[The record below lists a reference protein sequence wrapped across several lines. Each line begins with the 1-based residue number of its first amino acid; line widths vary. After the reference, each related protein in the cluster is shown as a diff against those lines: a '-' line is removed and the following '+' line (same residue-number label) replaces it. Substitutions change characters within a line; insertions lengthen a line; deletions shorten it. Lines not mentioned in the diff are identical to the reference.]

1 MAQNNTRR
9 IGGWVIMLLL
19 FVGLI
24 GFGGA
29 NLSGTIRSIG
39 SAGDKQIAVQTYAN
53 ALSRQI
59 DALSAQVGS
68 PISFPQAQSIGLDR
82 QVLAQVV
89 GDRVLDNEAAELGVS
104 VGDARVAA
112 RIRNQTAFAGLS
124 GEFDR
129 EQYRFTLESNGL
141 TEAEYETRLRE
152 EMSRTLLQLAVIS
165 GTPAPSTFAEAMTR
179 FIGERRSFGW
189 AQVTD
194 AALDNELPAPTE
206 AEIVAH
212 YEANPGTY
220 TRPEQR
226 RISYAAI
233 RPGDLID
240 TVEVD
245 DQAIRDLYE
254 TRIDEFVQP
263 ERRLV
268 ERLVFADAPAAET
281 ALSRIEAGETD
292 FETLVTTRG
301 LDLADTDM
309 GDVARDDLGPAAD
322 AVFAA
327 DPGDVAGPART
338 DLGPALFRVN
348 AVLAAQEI
356 PFSEA
361 RADLRAE
368 LAQDR
373 ARREIEAARG
383 MVEDLL
389 AGGATVEDLADRTL
403 LEAGSRDWQAG
414 ESDGIAAYEAFRR
427 AARTTEPGAF
437 PELTELADG
446 GLLVLRVDEVLP
458 PELRPLDE
466 VRQRVTVD
474 RAAAA
479 RQEAIA
485 AEARDIA
492 EAVADGAAFSEF
504 GLSGFAEVDMIRRD
518 FITGAPRGMMD
529 EVFEM
534 DVGEARVVT
543 GQDGSVAVVRLDE
556 ITPADMDDPDMV
568 SEREAI
574 AERAQQGISQDIYS
588 AYTNAVRAR
597 TEVSLDQAAINAVH
611 GSFQ

>member
-39 SAGDKQIAVQTYAN
+39 TAGDKQIAVQTYAN

-89 GDRVLDNEAAELGVS
+89 GDRVLDNEATELGVS

-112 RIRNQTAFAGLS
+112 RIRNQPAFAGLS

-165 GTPAPSTFAEAMTR
+165 GTPAPATFAEAMTR

-212 YEANPGTY
+212 YEANPDTY

-268 ERLVFADAPAAET
+268 ERLVFADAPAAES

-327 DPGDVAGPART
+327 DPGDVVGPART

-383 MVEDLL
+383 TVEDLL

-466 VRQRVTVD
+466 VRQRVIVD

-574 AERAQQGISQDIYS
+574 AERAQQGISQDVYS